1 MDESDENQPEDKAGY
16 GNPPKHTQ
24 FQKGQSG
31 NPKGRPKGS
40 GTLASLL
47 EKQGA
52 EEITVKANGT
62 KKAMTKLAVVA
73 LALLNKASKGDVAAT
88 RLIASL
94 KTEADTKADAAS
106 DEIFGD
112 DDQNVL
118 FEQVDWQAML
128 QGLNKTK
135 DDDNET

>member
-1 MDESDENQPEDKAGY
+1 MDESDENQPKDKVGY

-24 FQKGQSG
+24 FKKGQSG

-52 EEITVKANGT
+52 EEITVKENGT
-62 KKAMTKLAVVA
+62 HKQMAKLAVVA
-73 LALLNKASKGDVAAT
+73 SALFSKASKGDVPAIK
-88 RLIASL
+88 LITSL
-94 KTEADTKADAAS
+94 KTEADAKADAAL

-118 FEQVDWQAML
+118 IEQVEWEVTL
-128 QGLNKTK
+128 QDLKKTK